1 MAKENESDDM
11 EGGGEVI
18 IETDKLIPYL
28 DAKGRLTGLEE
39 INPTLW
45 PKGWKE
51 VDPNLGRRYMLKIQ
65 GFTEEEYQKKEAK
78 ICERVKQREGE
89 DDESFE
95 LRKRLYLHRIDS
107 MWKPGQSGNPAGKPE
122 NYRYLQR
129 AKKMPMTVK
138 VALERQ
144 LSEQVKMVMPT
155 LDGEKSI
162 LVTKKELIAKNIVDM
177 VALGRV
183 EFPTGKSG
191 RRRIVELGGRD
202 WAANALKLLKMI
214 NPKPMEET
222 EEVIQTISFD
232 IDGMMPTN
240 AKMTVVKKITGRDY
254 DSEEEYLDDEE
265 AVDQIID
272 AAGEDA
278 DIDISEVLEDEED
291 EVKDD
296 ADEWIE

>member
-1 MAKENESDDM
+1 
-11 EGGGEVI
+11 
-18 IETDKLIPYL
+18 
-28 DAKGRLTGLEE
+28 
-39 INPTLW
+39 
-45 PKGWKE
+45 
-51 VDPNLGRRYMLKIQ
+51 
-65 GFTEEEYQKKEAK
+65 
-78 ICERVKQREGE
+78 
-89 DDESFE
+89 
-95 LRKRLYLHRIDS
+95 
-107 MWKPGQSGNPAGKPE
+107 
-122 NYRYLQR
+122 
-129 AKKMPMTVK
+129 MPMTVK